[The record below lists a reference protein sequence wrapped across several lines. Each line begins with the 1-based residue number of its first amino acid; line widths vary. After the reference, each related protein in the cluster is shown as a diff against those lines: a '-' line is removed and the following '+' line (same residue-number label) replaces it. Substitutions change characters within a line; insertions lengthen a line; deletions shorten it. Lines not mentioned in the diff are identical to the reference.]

1 MKSATVAELK
11 KELEHLTPK
20 RIAELT
26 LRLARFKKE
35 NKELLTFLLYESDD
49 VQGFIRGLKAEMDDE
64 FLKMNRDT
72 LYLAKK
78 SLRKVLRTI
87 NKYCRYIGTDEAEVE
102 LLIHFIGNIHKTN
115 IPFRD
120 GVVIN
125 NLYENQLKKIRKL
138 IDNLDE
144 DLRYDWER
152 ELQNALSR
160 EI

>member
-11 KELEHLTPK
+11 KELEHFPPGK
-20 RIAELT
+20 VAELT

-35 NKELLTFLLYESDD
+35 NKELLTFLLYEADD
-49 VQGFIRGLKAEMDDE
+49 IPGFIKQVKAEMDDE

-78 SLRKVLRTI
+78 SLRKILRYVA
-87 NKYCRYIGTDEAEVE
+87 KYCRYIGDPASEVE
-102 LLIHFIGNIHKTN
+102 LLIHFINNIHKTN

-125 NLYENQLKKIRKL
+125 NLYENQVKKIKKL
-138 IDNLDE
+138 ISQLDE
-144 DLRYDWER
+144 DLQYDWER
-152 ELQNALSR
+152 ELEAAIKS
-160 EI
+160 

>member
-11 KELEHLTPK
+11 KELEHFPPGK
-20 RIAELT
+20 VAELT

-35 NKELLTFLLYESDD
+35 NKELLTFLLYEADD
-49 VQGFIRGLKAEMDDE
+49 IPGFIKQVKSEMDEE

-78 SLRKVLRTI
+78 SLRKILRSVA
-87 NKYCRYIGTDEAEVE
+87 KYCRYIGSAEAEVE
-102 LLIHFIGNIHKTN
+102 LLIHFINNIHKTN

-125 NLYENQLKKIRKL
+125 NLYENQVKKIKKL
-138 IDNLDE
+138 IKELDE
-144 DLRYDWER
+144 DLQYDWER
-152 ELQNALSR
+152 ELESAIKA
-160 EI
+160 E